1 MNLIG
6 IYIAFHQKTAE
17 HSFQVHMG
25 QSPGHKM
32 SLGKSKKTKIIS
44 SIFSNQNSMRLEI
57 KYKKKL
63 QKSTNTWRLNN
74 MIPNNQ
80 WITEEIKEEI

>member
-25 QSPGHKM
+25 HSPGHKM

-44 SIFSNQNSMRLEI
+44 SIYPTRLYEIRNQ
-57 KYKKKL
+57 L
-63 QKSTNTWRLNN
+63 QEKTAKIHKHVEVKQYDTKQP
-74 MIPNNQ
+74 MDH
-80 WITEEIKEEI
+80 

>member
-1 MNLIG
+1 MDLIG

-25 QSPGHKM
+25 HSPGHKM

-44 SIFSNQNSMRLEI
+44 SIFFNQTL
-57 KYKKKL
+57 
-63 QKSTNTWRLNN
+63 
-74 MIPNNQ
+74 
-80 WITEEIKEEI
+80 